1 MGDFLSF
8 LGNNLIDFWGYT
20 GFANATP
27 GHLIMLVVGLFF
39 YLSGSSQRV

>member
-27 GHLIMLVVGLFF
+27 GHLIW
-39 YLSGSSQRV
+39 Q